1 MIVELLSVG
10 TEILL
15 GDIVNTNAAFLS
27 RECANLGLCC
37 YYQSVVGDNC
47 ERLKNSLELALKR
60 ADIVIL
66 SGGLG
71 PTPDDLTKEVA
82 ASVFEQKLT
91 LHKPSKENIIA
102 YFKSRNKEISEN
114 NWKQA
119 MIPEG
124 AIVLSNENGTAPGVI
139 MEKGEKR
146 IILLPGPPNE
156 LIPMFKEKVVP
167 YLRSLS
173 SDYLVSKVV
182 KIYGIGEGMVASRIQ
197 DLIDNQTNP
206 TIATYAK
213 TGEVHL
219 RITALCHGE
228 EEGDELIAPML
239 QVLYDRFGDAIFTI
253 SEEETLEDVLV
264 SLLKEKNMT
273 ITTAESCTGGMLA
286 SKIIDV
292 SGASSV
298 MKEGFITYANEAKET
313 YAFVSKETLDTFGA
327 VSYQVAKEM
336 AEGVAKRTGANVA
349 VSVTGIAGP
358 DGGTEEKPVGLVY
371 IGCHVNGKTDYV
383 ECHFAGNRLKI
394 RENSVKAALFLARKC
409 ILNWYNK

>member
-15 GDIVNTNAAFLS
+15 GNIVNTNAAFLS
-27 RECANLGLCC
+27 KECASLGLCC
-37 YYQSVVGDNC
+37 YYQTVVGDNC
-47 ERLKNSLELALKR
+47 ERLKNAIQLALSR

-82 ASVFEQKLT
+82 AEVFQKKLF
-91 LHKPSKENIIA
+91 LHEPSKESIIN
-102 YFKSRNKEISEN
+102 YFTKRNKEISDN

-119 MIPEG
+119 MMPEG

-139 MEKGEKR
+139 MEKGEKK

-156 LIPMFKEKVVP
+156 LIPMFKEKVIP

-182 KIYGIGEGMVASRIQ
+182 KIYGIGEGTVASEIQ

-219 RITALCHGE
+219 RVTALCKSKQ
-228 EEGDELIAPML
+228 EGDALIAPMI
-239 QVLYDRFGDAIFTI
+239 QVLYDRFGDAIYTI
-253 SEEETLEDVLV
+253 SEEETLEEALV
-264 SLLKEKNMT
+264 SLLKENNMT
-273 ITTAESCTGGMLA
+273 ITTVESCTGGMLA
-286 SKIIDV
+286 SQIINV

-298 MKEGFITYANEAKET
+298 MNEGFITYANEAKET
-313 YAFVSKETLDTFGA
+313 YAQVSKETLDKFGA
-327 VSYQVAKEM
+327 VSYQVALEM
-336 AEGVAKRTGANVA
+336 AQGVAKKTGANVA
-349 VSVTGIAGP
+349 ISITGIAGP
-358 DGGTEEKPVGLVY
+358 DGGTKEKPVGLVY
-371 IGCHVNGKTDYV
+371 IGCYVNDKTEYM
-383 ECHFAGNRLKI
+383 ECRFVGNRLKI
-394 RENSVKAALFLARKC
+394 RENSVKAALYFARKC
-409 ILNWYNK
+409 ILNWCDK

>member
-27 RECANLGLCC
+27 KECATLGLCC

-47 ERLKNSLELALKR
+47 ERLKGSIELALSR
-60 ADIVIL
+60 ADIVML

-82 ASVFEQKLT
+82 AEVFGQKLV
-91 LHKPSKENIIA
+91 LHEPSKESIIA
-102 YFKSRNKEISEN
+102 YFKKRNKEISDN

-139 MEKGEKR
+139 MEKGEKK

-219 RITALCHGE
+219 RITALCKSE
-228 EEGDELIAPML
+228 AEGNELITPMI
-239 QVLYDRFGDAIFTI
+239 QVLFDRFGDAIYTL
-253 SEEETLEDVLV
+253 SEEETLEEVLV

-273 ITTAESCTGGMLA
+273 ITTVESCTGGMLA
-286 SKIIDV
+286 AQIINV

-298 MKEGFITYANEAKET
+298 MNEGFITYANEAKET
-313 YAFVSKETLDTFGA
+313 YARVSKDTLDEFGA
-327 VSYQVAKEM
+327 VSYQVAMEM
-336 AEGVAKRTGANVA
+336 AQGVAKKTGANVA

-358 DGGTEEKPVGLVY
+358 DGGTKEKPVGLVY
-371 IGCHVNGKTDYV
+371 IGCYVNGKTEYM
-383 ECHFAGNRLKI
+383 ECRFVGNRLKI
-394 RENSVKAALFLARKC
+394 RENSVKAALFFARKC
-409 ILNWYNK
+409 ILSWCNK

>member
-15 GDIVNTNAAFLS
+15 GNIVNTNAAFLS
-27 RECANLGLCC
+27 KECASLGLCC
-37 YYQSVVGDNC
+37 YYQTVVGDNC
-47 ERLKNSLELALKR
+47 ERLKNAIQLALSR

-82 ASVFEQKLT
+82 AEVFQKKLF
-91 LHKPSKENIIA
+91 LHEPSKESIIN
-102 YFKSRNKEISEN
+102 YFTKRNKEISDN

-119 MIPEG
+119 MMPEG

-139 MEKGEKR
+139 MEKGEKK

-156 LIPMFKEKVVP
+156 LIPMFKEKVIP

-182 KIYGIGEGMVASRIQ
+182 KIYGIGEGTVASEIQ

-219 RITALCHGE
+219 RVTALCKSKQ
-228 EEGDELIAPML
+228 EGDALIAPMI
-239 QVLYDRFGDAIFTI
+239 QVLYDRFGDAIYTI
-253 SEEETLEDVLV
+253 SEEETLEEALV
-264 SLLKEKNMT
+264 SLLKENNMT
-273 ITTAESCTGGMLA
+273 ITTVESCTGGMLA
-286 SKIIDV
+286 SQIINV

-298 MKEGFITYANEAKET
+298 MNEGFITYANEAKET
-313 YAFVSKETLDTFGA
+313 YAQVSKETLDKFGA
-327 VSYQVAKEM
+327 VSYQVALEM
-336 AEGVAKRTGANVA
+336 AQGVAKKTGANVA
-349 VSVTGIAGP
+349 ISITGIAGP
-358 DGGTEEKPVGLVY
+358 DGGTKEKPVGLVY
-371 IGCHVNGKTDYV
+371 IGCYVNDKTEYM
-383 ECHFAGNRLKI
+383 ECRFAGNRLKI
-394 RENSVKAALFLARKC
+394 RENSVKAALYFARKC
-409 ILNWYNK
+409 ILNWCDK